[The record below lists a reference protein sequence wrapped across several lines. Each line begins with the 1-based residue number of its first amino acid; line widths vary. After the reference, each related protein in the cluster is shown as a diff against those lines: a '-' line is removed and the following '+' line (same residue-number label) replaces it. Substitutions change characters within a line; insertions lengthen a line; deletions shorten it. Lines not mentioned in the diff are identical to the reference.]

1 MPRPLVMPLILKKKR
16 EMNRKKSQGTL
27 PPQGLS
33 SRWHHDYQ
41 PAEDSASSQQ
51 QLEQRQLQLRVQG
64 LSSRWHHDYQP
75 AEDSASSQQQLEQRQ
90 LQLRVQGGFKSW
102 TQKKENEMSLISV
115 SQHTI
120 TNTSVLCI
128 HHGFPETCSGNKFCS
143 YCNFTVSNRGQ

>member
-90 LQLRVQGGFKSW
+90 LQLRVQGLSSRW
-102 TQKKENEMSLISV
+102 HHDYQPAEDSASSQQQLEQRQLQLRVQASPYLSLHLSLSV
-115 SQHTI
+115 KAAAQVGLTE
-120 TNTSVLCI
+120 
-128 HHGFPETCSGNKFCS
+128 G
-143 YCNFTVSNRGQ
+143 